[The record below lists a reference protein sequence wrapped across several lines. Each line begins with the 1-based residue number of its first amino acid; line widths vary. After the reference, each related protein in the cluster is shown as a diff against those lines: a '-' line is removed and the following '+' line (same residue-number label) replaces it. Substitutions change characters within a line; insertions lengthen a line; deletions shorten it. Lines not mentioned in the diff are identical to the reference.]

1 MASGPIARADT
12 GEQADAAEAAALEA
26 GRRLF
31 SRPCRFVLG
40 AVGRDQLPAGGL
52 PEIAFAGR
60 SNVGK
65 SSLINVLT
73 GRTRLAATSVTPG
86 RTRQLNFFSLDDRLM
101 LVDLPGYGYA
111 QAPKSEVAR
120 WTRLVQDYLTGRP
133 VLRRVLLL
141 IDARHGVKE
150 IDQRVMTLLDRAAVS
165 YQVVL
170 TKCDKIKAAAL
181 PGLLAA
187 VATRLASRTAAHPTL
202 LPTSA
207 HLETGV
213 AEVRAELARLSEW
226 RALPAEPPCG

>member
-1 MASGPIARADT
+1 MSVSVAGVDQREAD
-12 GEQADAAEAAALEA
+12 EAEAAALEA

-31 SRPCRFVLG
+31 ARPCRFVLG
-40 AVGRDQLPAGGL
+40 AAGRDQLPPGGL

-65 SSLINVLT
+65 SSLINVVT

-86 RTRQLNFFSLDDRLM
+86 RTRQLNFFSLDERLM

-111 QAPKSEVAR
+111 QAPKTEVAR

-133 VLRRVLLL
+133 VLRRVLVL
-141 IDARHGVKE
+141 IDARHGVKD

-170 TKCDKIKAAAL
+170 TKCDKISAAAL
-181 PGLLAA
+181 PGLLATI
-187 VATRLASRTAAHPTL
+187 ATRLASHTAAHPTL

-207 HLETGV
+207 RLETGI

-226 RALPAEPPCG
+226 QAEAAEPPCG

>member
-1 MASGPIARADT
+1 MSGPVSDANPE
-12 GEQADAAEAAALEA
+12 EQADAAALEA
-26 GRRLF
+26 GRLLF
-31 SRPCRFVLG
+31 ARPCRFVLG
-40 AVGRDQLPAGGL
+40 AAGRDQLPEGGL

-86 RTRQLNFFSLDDRLM
+86 RTRQLNFFNLDERLM

-111 QAPKSEVAR
+111 QAPKTEVAR

-133 VLRRVLLL
+133 VLRRVLVL

-150 IDQRVMTLLDRAAVS
+150 IDQRVMALLDSAAVS

-170 TKCDKIKAAAL
+170 TKCDKVTATTL
-181 PGLLAA
+181 QGLLAR
-187 VATRLASRTAAHPTL
+187 VATQLARHTAAHPSL

-207 HLETGV
+207 RRETGI
-213 AEVRAELARLSEW
+213 AEVRAELARLSQWQAE
-226 RALPAEPPCG
+226 PAEPSCG

>member
-1 MASGPIARADT
+1 MSDSVAGVDQRA
-12 GEQADAAEAAALEA
+12 ADEAEAVALEA

-31 SRPCRFVLG
+31 ARPCRFVLG
-40 AVGRDQLPAGGL
+40 AAGRDQLPAGGL

-65 SSLINVLT
+65 SSLINVVT

-86 RTRQLNFFSLDDRLM
+86 RTRQLNFFSLDERLM

-111 QAPKSEVAR
+111 QAPKTEVAR

-133 VLRRVLLL
+133 VLRRVLVL

-170 TKCDKIKAAAL
+170 TKCDKISAAAL

-187 VATRLASRTAAHPTL
+187 VTTRLASHTAAHPTL

-207 HLETGV
+207 RLETGI
-213 AEVRAELARLSEW
+213 AEVRAKLARLSGWQAE
-226 RALPAEPPCG
+226 AAEPPCE

>member
-1 MASGPIARADT
+1 VVNGPIAEADA
-12 GEQADAAEAAALEA
+12 GEPAGAAEAAALEA
-26 GRRLF
+26 ARRLF
-31 SRPCRFVLG
+31 ARPCRFLLG
-40 AVGRDQLPAGGL
+40 AAGRGQLPTEGL

-65 SSLINVLT
+65 SSLLNVLT

-170 TKCDKIKAAAL
+170 TKCDKIRAAAL
-181 PGLLAA
+181 PGLLKG
-187 VATRLASRTAAHPTL
+187 VATHLAGHTAAHPTL

-213 AEVRAELARLSEW
+213 AELRAELARLSAWQAE
-226 RALPAEPPCG
+226 PAEPPCG